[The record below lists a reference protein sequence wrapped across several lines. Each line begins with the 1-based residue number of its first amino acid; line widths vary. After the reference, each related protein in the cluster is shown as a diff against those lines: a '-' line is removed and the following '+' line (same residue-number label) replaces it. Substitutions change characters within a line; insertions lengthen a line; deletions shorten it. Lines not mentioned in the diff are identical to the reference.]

1 VSLYRNLTDAA
12 GNINHAAV
20 EALTLA
26 KACTTHASC
35 IRIGW
40 KRDFAEVLAEQAV
53 IVKCMA
59 NTIRDS
65 IIAAKIRASLPDR
78 EKAARTL
85 DLEAEICETATPPRM
100 GSAALCRAQ
109 ASMLRIA
116 EGLA

>member
-1 VSLYRNLTDAA
+1 MTLYHNLTDAA

-26 KACTTHASC
+26 KARATHASC

-40 KRDFAEVLAEQAV
+40 HREFSEVLAEQAV
-53 IVKCMA
+53 IVKCVA

-65 IIAAKIRASLPDR
+65 IIATKIRASLSDR
-78 EKAARTL
+78 ECAARTL
-85 DLEAEICETATPPRM
+85 DLEAEICETAIPPRL

-109 ASMLRIA
+109 ASMLRVA